1 LALLLGPLLYRNH
14 PDYFYS
20 FKYILGIVCNEDR
33 DCEFLIYHFYGMN
46 VPEYMGCDAYQYCV
60 LGYTVIPVSSWVGYW
75 TVTVTILHTL
85 VWLSIAVKL
94 VENLVN

>member
-1 LALLLGPLLYRNH
+1 
-14 PDYFYS
+14 
-20 FKYILGIVCNEDR
+20 
-33 DCEFLIYHFYGMN
+33 MN